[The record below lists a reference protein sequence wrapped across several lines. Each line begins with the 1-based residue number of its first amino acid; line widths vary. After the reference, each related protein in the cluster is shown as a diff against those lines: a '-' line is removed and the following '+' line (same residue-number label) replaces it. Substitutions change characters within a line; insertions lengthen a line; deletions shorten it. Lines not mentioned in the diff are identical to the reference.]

1 MVTSSL
7 KAVLEVEVV
16 DESLFFP
23 VRTHVNSNVTLI
35 KLQKQLAVRSNTV
48 AELEGRYLQLQEVR
62 RFLASSSSSPT

>member
-16 DESLFFP
+16 DESLFLP